1 MERSIMIVDVH
12 THIFPPEVIRE
23 RELYFAREPEFQLL
37 YGSPRAKLASAED
50 IIESMDRNGIDY
62 SVVFGFP
69 WKTREFMVRHN
80 DYVIES
86 AAKNPG
92 RLIPLAC
99 LDLFSGS
106 CIQSAEQYLHD
117 GVAGFGEL
125 AIYGATGD
133 LALATANF
141 SRVADMCRKSGSVLL
156 VHANEPVGHVYPGK
170 SPFGIEFY
178 YSLAKAAAGAHLIFA
193 HWGGGLLFYE
203 LLKKEAPG
211 VLTDVHYDTAASP
224 FLYRAEIYKAAT
236 DIVGSAKILFGSDY
250 PLISPDR
257 YFEEMKQSGLSGPQL
272 DAIKG
277 KNAARIFGLEP

>member
-1 MERSIMIVDVH
+1 MIIDVH

-23 RELYFAREPEFQLL
+23 RDRFFSDEPEFQSL

-69 WKTREFMVRHN
+69 WKTKDFLVRHN

-86 AAKNPG
+86 AAKQPA

-99 LDLFSGS
+99 LDLFSHS
-106 CIQSAEQYLHD
+106 CIQTAQQYLRD

-133 LALATANF
+133 LAPATANF
-141 SRVADMCRKSGSVLL
+141 SRIADMCGSTGSVLL
-156 VHANEPVGHVYPGK
+156 VHANEPIGHSYPGK
-170 SPFGIEFY
+170 APFGIDFY
-178 YSLAKAAAGAHLIFA
+178 YSLAKAAAGTRLIFA

-203 LLKKEAPG
+203 LLKKEAPETLAH
-211 VLTDVHYDTAASP
+211 VYYDTAASP
-224 FLYRAEIYKAAT
+224 FLYRAEIYRAAT
-236 DIVGSAKILFGSDY
+236 EIVGSGKILFGSDY
-250 PLISPDR
+250 PLISPNR
-257 YFEEMKQSGLSGPQL
+257 YFEEMKQSGLSASQL
-272 DAIKG
+272 DEIKG
-277 KNAARIFGLEP
+277 KNATRIFGLKS